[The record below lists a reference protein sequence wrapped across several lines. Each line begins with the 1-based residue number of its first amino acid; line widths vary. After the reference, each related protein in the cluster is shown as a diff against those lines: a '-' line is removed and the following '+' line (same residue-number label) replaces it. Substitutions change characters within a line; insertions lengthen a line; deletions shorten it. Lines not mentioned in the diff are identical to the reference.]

1 MLLRSLMATCGNALR
16 RRFLSEQL
24 LVQQLDSCADLI
36 KSTKDSH
43 RMPTLARELEP
54 IHASL
59 ANNPTSLPVGASL
72 QVKGLDVRSCSFFT
86 SFTTPLKLAF
96 TSAEREGCN
105 AKRNYSNYN

>member
-1 MLLRSLMATCGNALR
+1 M
-16 RRFLSEQL
+16 

-43 RMPTLARELEP
+43 RMPVLARELEP

-59 ANNPTSLPVGASL
+59 ANNATSLPVGASL

-96 TSAEREGCN
+96 TSAEREGSLARFNLQFILILIAHLFIQSTRRPWSVPCT
-105 AKRNYSNYN
+105 K